1 MLEIYEHEIYKFLAK
16 RKGAMKISDVC
27 NAFGQDRET
36 KDNVRE
42 RLLLMARYGVVFRD
56 GEFVS
61 TSKILDKRT
70 EHDKTREIRAKLQS
84 RSPKPITV
92 EAVNR

>member
-61 TSKILDKRT
+61 ISKILDKRT
-70 EHDKTREIRAKLQS
+70 KHDKTREIRVNLHS
-84 RSPKPITV
+84 RPLKPIMV

>member
-1 MLEIYEHEIYKFLAK
+1 LEIREHEIYKFLAK
-16 RKGAMKISDVC
+16 RKGVMKISDVC
-27 NAFGQDRET
+27 DAFGQDRET

-56 GEFVS
+56 GECVS

-70 EHDKTREIRAKLQS
+70 EHDKTSEIRAKLQS
-84 RSPKPITV
+84 RSLKPITV